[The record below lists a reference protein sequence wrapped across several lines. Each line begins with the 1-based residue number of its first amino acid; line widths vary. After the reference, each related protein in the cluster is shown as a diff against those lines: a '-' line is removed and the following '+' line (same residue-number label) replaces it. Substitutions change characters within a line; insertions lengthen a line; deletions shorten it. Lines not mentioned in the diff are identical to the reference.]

1 MQEDFFSTIKEIL
14 KYGGSTFAALIV
26 MSIYTTTDGFFIGN
40 FIGTDGLAAM
50 ALVYPVT
57 IIFIAIGTLF
67 ETGGSA
73 IVAKA
78 VGENKKNL
86 AEKIM
91 RTNYF
96 VAIFLGIIIA
106 VVGNIFIEDFLKILS
121 DNPEENF
128 IIDLAVSYLRITLCS
143 VPFLII
149 IYMTGA
155 FMRCIDKPSHVI
167 FLMSST
173 VFINIILDAIFII
186 IFSWGMEGAALA
198 TFIAQLCG
206 TLITFWYFK
215 FSKQKFSTRLEIGNF
230 EYIWQEIK
238 VGAGFGFGALMFF
251 ATEYFLNFIL
261 LANDA
266 AHLLS
271 VAAIANIVLTFVF
284 LPLNG
289 LDTGIQPLMSKL
301 FAERKEKHYLR
312 VMRYGFFTT
321 MTLTFGMYFFLMIFP
336 AELARFFI
344 DSNEPVTEEMVI
356 FLKMM
361 FLFQPFVGIYTWLS
375 GIMAALEDEWRNIV
389 IGISPIFVQMPL
401 MYFLPK
407 IFPIEYVSL
416 SFSIQDIAEALLA
429 FILIKSFFKSKKIS
443 FRKIFRTDN

>member
-1 MQEDFFSTIKEIL
+1 MSDDFFSTIKEIL

-26 MSIYTTTDGFFIGN
+26 MSIYTTTDGLFIGN
-40 FIGTDGLAAM
+40 FIGTEGLSAM
-50 ALVYPVT
+50 ALIYPVT
-57 IIFIAIGTLF
+57 IIFVAFGTLF

-73 IVAKA
+73 VVAKA

-86 AEKIM
+86 AEKII

-96 VAIFLGIIIA
+96 VAIFLGIIISI
-106 VVGNIFIEDFLKILS
+106 VGNIFIEDFLKILS
-121 DNPEENF
+121 ENPNDTK
-128 IIDLAVSYLRITLCS
+128 IIDLAVSYLRITLFS

-155 FMRCIDKPSHVI
+155 FMRCIDKPSHVVY
-167 FLMSST
+167 FMSAT
-173 VFINIILDAIFII
+173 VFVNIILDAVFII
-186 IFSWGMEGAALA
+186 IFEWGMEGAAVA
-198 TFIAQLCG
+198 TFIAQFCG
-206 TLITFWYFK
+206 ALITFWYFK
-215 FSKQKFSTRLEIGNF
+215 FSKQKFSTGFEIGNF
-230 EYIWQEIK
+230 EYIFQEIK
-238 VGAGFGFGALMFF
+238 IGAGFGFGALMMF

-271 VAAIANIVLTFVF
+271 VAAIANIILTFVF

-301 FAERKEKHYLR
+301 FAEKKEKNYLR
-312 VMRYGFFTT
+312 VMRYGFFLT
-321 MTLTFGMYFFLMIFP
+321 MILTFGVYFILMIFP
-336 AELARFFI
+336 EELARFFI
-344 DSNEPVTEEMVI
+344 DSNEPVTEEMII
-356 FLKMM
+356 FFQMM

-389 IGISPIFVQMPL
+389 IGISPIFIQIPL

-407 IFPIEYVSL
+407 ILPIEYVSL
-416 SFSIQDIAEALLA
+416 SYSLQDVAEALIA
-429 FILIKSFFKSKKIS
+429 FLLIKSFFKSKKIS
-443 FRKIFRTDN
+443 FKKIFMS